1 MRTRVI
7 ALGQAAAGDDGVG
20 FAVLEELHRREIPP
34 DVELLRANDATDLM
48 WLLPASA
55 NVVLVDAALG
65 PSAGRVMVLDIASL
79 ARAGVQP
86 VSSHGIGV
94 REVVE
99 LARLL
104 SPERLGDSIRIVA
117 IGIALPQRPVAQ
129 RVSGDHAR
137 SRPRSRACRRIEG
150 RAGAPLR
157 VIQIPTAAWTS
168 CHRGQAPGTKLTR
181 AGVPATTCDGNHS
194 CAFTHVLAP
203 SCSARRSPSP

>member
-65 PSAGRVMVLDIASL
+65 PSAGRVMVLDIAGL

-117 IGIALPQRPVAQ
+117 IGIEQPERYRSVLSLNVAAAIMRAAD
-129 RVSGDHAR
+129 RVL
-137 SRPRSRACRRIEG
+137 EL
-150 RAGAPLR
+150 AG
-157 VIQIPTAAWTS
+157 
-168 CHRGQAPGTKLTR
+168 G
-181 AGVPATTCDGNHS
+181 
-194 CAFTHVLAP
+194 
-203 SCSARRSPSP
+203 